1 VTAKILQHS
10 WANIA
15 RRTVRPLL
23 FSVYLLLVT
32 TFALFSLFEFFPNLL
47 NSINLQAIRYYA
59 QVAEYL
65 ADPTL
70 VFVPRL
76 GRKVV
81 HVDEFRGELY
91 SPRFGVEVPPMTYHA
106 SYTDAGFRTNSS
118 MSPFDI
124 LVVGDSFIEVGE
136 SDDSTLSEWL
146 KQESGL
152 SAMNLG
158 RGWYGPHQY
167 LEVFKRY
174 GLGTNARYAIF
185 AFFSGNDAEDTRQYM
200 RWQKGGQRGNYYSFV
215 VGRQNFFV
223 RYFYAVRDTFGV
235 IRSWLKRHF
244 EQSPGSI
251 ADLAVGNGTDPD
263 VGLIRLNAHLVP
275 MYFIYWNQPAT
286 STQLL
291 ERPEWKSIR
300 AVIGQFKALARQENM
315 IPIIVFIP
323 TKAEVYGTR
332 FDQGSGTRFLSRIQE
347 QLQFERNTSEALV
360 AICAEEQVRLVN
372 LLPVFQV
379 LAGEGEL
386 LYYPFDTHWN
396 STGRRAAAKAL
407 AQAIREPLPR

>member
-1 VTAKILQHS
+1 VTSKILLHP
-10 WANIA
+10 WLTTA
-15 RRTVRPLL
+15 RRTIRPLL

-32 TFALFSLFEFFPNLL
+32 TFAVFSLFEFFPNLL

-65 ADPTL
+65 SDPTL
-70 VFVPRL
+70 VFVPRVS
-76 GRKVV
+76 RRVV
-81 HVDEFRGELY
+81 HIDEFRGELY

-118 MSPFDI
+118 TPPFDI

-152 SAMNLG
+152 STMNLG

-174 GLGTNARYAIF
+174 GLGTNARYAMF

-244 EQSPGSI
+244 EQPPGPI
-251 ADLAVGNGTDPD
+251 ADLAVGKGTDPD

-300 AVIGQFKALARQENM
+300 AVISEFKALARQENM
-315 IPIIVFIP
+315 LPIIVFIP

-332 FDQGSGTRFLSRIQE
+332 FDQGSGSRFLARIQE
-347 QLQFERNTSEALV
+347 QLRFERNTSEALV
-360 AICAEEQVRLVN
+360 AICEEEQVRLVN
-372 LLPVFQV
+372 LLPTFQV

-407 AQAIREPLPR
+407 AQAIKEPLPR